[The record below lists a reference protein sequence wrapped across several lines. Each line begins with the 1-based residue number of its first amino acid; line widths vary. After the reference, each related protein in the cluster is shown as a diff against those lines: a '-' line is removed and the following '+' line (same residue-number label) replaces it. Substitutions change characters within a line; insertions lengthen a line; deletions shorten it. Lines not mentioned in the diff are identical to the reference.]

1 MLMTPETSKKHMEC
15 GSIYMTNKYGK
26 VWGLR
31 TLALVFKAATTA
43 AENSRTQNTP
53 SGQYS
58 MSGRV
63 RFVGQ
68 GTIKVSKDKS
78 LFYQRGLKN
87 SKKEICYVGEVV
99 G

>member
-1 MLMTPETSKKHMEC
+1 MEC

-43 AENSRTQNTP
+43 TENSRTQNTP

-63 RFVGQ
+63 RVGQ

>member
-43 AENSRTQNTP
+43 AAENSRTQNTP
-53 SGQYS
+53 SAS
-58 MSGRV
+58 SEAV
-63 RFVGQ
+63 
-68 GTIKVSKDKS
+68 
-78 LFYQRGLKN
+78 QREWE
-87 SKKEICYVGEVV
+87 S
-99 G
+99 

>member
-26 VWGLR
+26 VWGRR

-53 SGQYS
+53 SGQHEWESYVCGTRDNKGFKGQIIVLS
-58 MSGRV
+58 K
-63 RFVGQ
+63 RF
-68 GTIKVSKDKS
+68 
-78 LFYQRGLKN
+78 
-87 SKKEICYVGEVV
+87 KEF
-99 G
+99 